1 MIITLPFIYCSW
13 RESNLKTVLLHR
25 TEPQSIPHWNHRED
39 DQVQSPSRQC
49 ASWGLDIFRNKG
61 KHSSNDDG
69 WHHVISD
76 ILLLRSDS
84 STSPRHQGSNNRS
97 SETISSI
104 VLQTQVPSM
113 ILRDTSI
120 REQLPS
126 SIKESSS
133 FNINSNYNSSTFLSR
148 ERDCSSPY
156 LSSSNCGSSNMA
168 SLTFNNQ
175 SRENNV
181 ALLRENHL
189 VHNTPRVA
197 SNRLL
202 SGGLDQRIIKQSTED
217 CRRLLQQVRV
227 VILIAVSNTLIQSLI
242 VIVNIKFVP
251 GNCSGRH

>member
-1 MIITLPFIYCSW
+1 
-13 RESNLKTVLLHR
+13 
-25 TEPQSIPHWNHRED
+25 
-39 DQVQSPSRQC
+39 
-49 ASWGLDIFRNKG
+49 
-61 KHSSNDDG
+61 
-69 WHHVISD
+69 
-76 ILLLRSDS
+76 
-84 STSPRHQGSNNRS
+84 
-97 SETISSI
+97 
-104 VLQTQVPSM
+104 M

-120 REQLPS
+120 REQLSS

-156 LSSSNCGSSNMA
+156 LSSSNCGSS
-168 SLTFNNQ
+168 NNQ

-217 CRRLLQQVRV
+217 CRRLLQQVRF
-227 VILIAVSNTLIQSLI
+227 ITFMSFSDLNITGR
-242 VIVNIKFVP
+242 VNIKLMLNLNSLQAIAVVDTTRGQQLAPTFKIPPPSETTQSAQGPQDGASQAFPSSQIFNHPQRILTSSSSFDSKSNMSNFSPFNMSAEAARLFQTLQQSPLPLPQQDVI
-251 GNCSGRH
+251 NFC